1 MKSGLFT
8 AIEAASIDS
17 IITIDR
23 AGAILSFNPAAER
36 LFGYVASETLGR
48 NVKMLM
54 PAHFRAEHDQYL
66 ANYMRTGVRKII
78 GIGRI
83 VVGLRKDGSHF
94 PMRAVAYDKDGTTE
108 VGRMEV
114 SKVDKKTLD
123 AQTFTPPATYKVVDI
138 GQAVQGF
145 MMGGMTGNP
154 GEMGGPG
161 MKGGAFP
168 HPTATH
174 H

>member
-1 MKSGLFT
+1 NITSTEPGDKS
-8 AIEAASIDS
+8 
-17 IITIDR
+17 
-23 AGAILSFNPAAER
+23 
-36 LFGYVASETLGR
+36 
-48 NVKMLM
+48 
-54 PAHFRAEHDQYL
+54 RAEVCVSQQGVSFFHL
-66 ANYMRTGVRKII
+66 PMTGAPAEMAALGELV
-78 GIGRI
+78 
-83 VVGLRKDGSHF
+83 DGSHF